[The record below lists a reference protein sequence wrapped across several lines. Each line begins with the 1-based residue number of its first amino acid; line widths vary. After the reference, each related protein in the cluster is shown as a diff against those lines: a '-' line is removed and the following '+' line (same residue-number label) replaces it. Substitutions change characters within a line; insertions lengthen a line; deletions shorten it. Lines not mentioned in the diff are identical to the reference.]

1 MQPSELQSK
10 EEVNEEAAHIAEAIS
25 KKTSGDSALN
35 ILTSP
40 TSPKHDRRLKLDGF
54 DMMDSGVRVVQ
65 RSSRSRATPLDR
77 ATRRSCYSAT
87 PKRMNKS
94 DEKSYWSI
102 QWRTAQFKT
111 ARIRADKECERK
123 HNITRGIHYQYAEG
137 VLDSGAQSLLL
148 KETFEKYMSGSIES
162 QMQIMGYDASQTA
175 KACRKQGQI
184 HIHFL
189 SDFSAING
197 STISMTA
204 NTLAD
209 GVLGH
214 NLISIHH
221 IYKNMSCRLL
231 MDNSG
236 ASFVQFMMND
246 AIHYIPARFDRE
258 SEQFMVRM
266 IVSSSQHTAAK
277 VGRIYQTH
285 MTKDKDYDAISNF
298 TSMPLPTSICPTFS
312 RPEAQAFLTNNN
324 VIKSANDECGELCNA
339 FQCTPGHSEE
349 QEDFFQF
356 MAVKAKTT
364 TKAGTTINEDYMQSA
379 LKIEND
385 DQCNLCVAVPATEQ
399 PKDEQ
404 TWSCGLEC
412 KLCEDTATF
421 KNDGFE
427 ELSRT
432 EYKVDKRGNVFNVLA
447 AKTRSKTRTSPT
459 SPKKTIEPAKAV
471 PEPEPDEQVE
481 LEPEPGEEEQNGET
495 KDGIFLR
502 CKKWTRQGAQ
512 QRPHN
517 LYLFGE
523 NDMHRGTGHIQS
535 TTQAVIRG
543 IDNSCGIRTCSAPGV
558 GYKDENVEDNMAKFS
573 QDLNQAFK
581 QFKAGSYTNIVIPE
595 LSFGSGDKC
604 ASQLENEAPAT
615 FYEFESMMEAFKTR
629 IHKYLNYKQARNE
642 PKVEPEPDN
651 PNQMR
656 TQEVLDDIDLSISQ
670 ESNIRGAK
678 AGMHPRERQ
687 RTEIDM
693 HNRHGHI
700 GHIPGCKVCAILRGK
715 LRSIFAKVDPFQDI
729 LPGHRWHGD
738 VITWSERN
746 RHGEKYTFGM
756 RDECSD
762 TIVVENFKLRSELT
776 EVVSRCIMKL
786 RNNTDY
792 GHWGYPPVQQ
802 LRLDRDGAWRE
813 NNTEFVEAMDK
824 INVRMEWADG
834 KDKRSHSIAENL
846 MKQIEMTAKSM
857 LIQTSMQPMWWGEAV
872 HMAALIRNCYPTTSQ
887 IVSSDGDASRPL
899 EILSKG
905 RRSRRQLD
913 NVLHHAVAF
922 GSLAM
927 VSNGTV
933 KGSNITAS
941 KARFGICIG
950 MNVDMPRW
958 ICPYRGVEFQSKQ
971 YVEIPLP
978 LGVSANAMIG
988 IDEPPLPDIA
998 LPRLGDGD
1006 SKRMS
1011 KYIVTIND
1019 FAHMIGTHKPDM
1031 LKFDGVC
1038 RYRGTS
1044 KPLVSIADKHGNI
1057 YNSDEHGNMQLETA
1071 NDTPAQVEDMASY
1084 RRSTVENMM
1093 EKLSTDPNW
1102 FAARNIHFWKKWTSE
1117 MKADGSAETLHLGR
1131 IVKYS
1136 KIKKF
1141 WTITY
1146 DTIDPTEHAVP
1157 PDFEFEEMD
1166 IQQMRDIVVQQRDSP
1181 FLISQQTANKT
1192 ATAELPN
1199 GDRVKFKEDWAGYE
1213 DDGCYTT
1220 YGRIRLPGMDQLP
1233 NKRPKKDKR
1242 PKKGPG
1248 IIPRSWRYGPENA
1261 ENESIIKEAKMVD
1274 IDSIDWKHT
1283 FQVYEWP
1290 TNHTNVDTH
1299 DYVHNVSTS
1308 GVHGSVHHDDTSGV
1322 HSSVRKDKTP
1332 NSFHTTTQPEPEL
1345 RTETIGA
1352 NMTSHVEQLVDKLF
1366 GNQQHTTTLWKSDI
1380 VTARNTTATTR
1391 EFDIE
1396 SHTSTINAFTT
1407 GERAVFIDNCMLT
1420 EQDLPNVIPTRN
1432 VPTLHQWP
1440 AQRDYTFQYDTTG
1453 LVPGA
1458 AYYDT
1463 EPGDT
1468 FIDVVR
1474 NIGIHRNRWKQYYQY
1489 IGCSFGNTSE
1499 IKIQKESS
1507 LGMYFNHPWRKQ
1519 GKAMIKKSMMT
1530 IFKPGTRF
1538 PIPTDDV
1545 WRQMTRESDNIDND
1559 LNIEH
1564 MAWQETEVAVSKA
1577 YYAYASTDK
1586 IKRKAKR
1593 ALNASKMQLS
1603 QPGKDDP
1610 EQEALWPSA
1619 IYGHAAMRKAGL
1631 IGKDGRISPPES
1643 YTEAKTRPDFKR
1655 WQAACDKELAAFI
1668 MLNAIEGGHTLDEIR
1683 TKKMI
1688 TSGPIPWASFF
1699 TCKYCPKGYLVK
1711 YKNRRCLL
1719 GHSGNAF
1726 KGEHYTDTFA
1736 PTPLPATTRAV
1747 QAMALKQGHKRLCFD
1762 ICTAFLHAETLQH
1775 ERCPIRMP
1783 EGEREYKMGADGK
1796 MHEIYGIMNRQI
1808 YGMPNSSKRFQ
1819 QVRDAWILSYF
1830 CENGWTVKRADSD
1843 PCLFT
1848 ITKGGHVVQ
1857 MLCHSDDSDLT
1868 SSSMPTMRAIMTAFH
1883 KKFGV
1888 EECEPKFMLGIERT
1902 RTEDGKYLEITQT
1915 GFIEQLW
1922 EQFRHQIKTTRAP
1935 NIPVPFGTFITRV
1948 SKKSV
1953 TAERWAG
1960 LEAEGKRIHDL
1971 DFRSLLGSCLWC
1983 ARMTRP
1989 ECLVGC
1995 SMMAK
2000 VMCQPTQEAFD
2011 VGLSM
2016 VAYMY
2021 ANRHTG
2027 IRFSA
2032 NDDLTPVAFYDS
2044 SNRADATTGKSQHG
2058 HLIMMAGGP
2067 VVFESKIHRHVA
2079 MSASHSEYMAQ
2090 RWCVQNV
2097 SWLRKLLVELDMEDL
2112 VTEPTPLAGDND
2124 TATRLSYDLMVTTG
2138 NRFYMLEYHHCKE
2151 AVRRGISLP
2160 CRIDTHLNIADP
2172 MTKVVSN
2179 QTLSKLGPMMRGY
2192 DTQGVPTPEDPPAP
2206 CDLWPD
2212 EPTYARHEQDPN
2224 STLWPKAQAQ
2234 ALEAQCRQ
2242 KAVEYGRRKY
2252 DTAPCA

>member
-1 MQPSELQSK
+1 MALTATSGRTRDKIKTDIPRRDRGLSSTTVLPRPTDEKHAVPIRAHVQMQPSELQSK
-10 EEVNEEAAHIAEAIS
+10 EGVNEEAAHIAEATQ
-25 KKTSGDSALN
+25 KKASGDSALN

-40 TSPKHDRRLKLDGF
+40 TSPKHDRRFKLDGF

-65 RSSRSRATPLDR
+65 RSSRSRATPIDR
-77 ATRRSCYSAT
+77 VTRRSCYSAT
-87 PKRMNKS
+87 PTRMNKS

-189 SDFSAING
+189 SDFPAING

-204 NTLAD
+204 NTLSNE
-209 GVLGH
+209 VLGH

-285 MTKDKDYDAISNF
+285 MTKDKDYDAKSEF

-312 RPEAQAFLTNNN
+312 RQEAQAFLTHNN
-324 VIKSANDECGELCNA
+324 VINSANDECGELCNA

-356 MAVKAKTT
+356 MTVKAKTT
-364 TKAGTTINEDYMQSA
+364 TKAGTTINEEYMQSA

-399 PKDEQ
+399 TKGEQ
-404 TWSCGLEC
+404 TWPCGLEC
-412 KLCEDTATF
+412 NLCEVTPTV
-421 KNDGFE
+421 
-427 ELSRT
+427 
-432 EYKVDKRGNVFNVLA
+432 EYKVDTRGNVFNVLA
-447 AKTRSKTRTSPT
+447 ATTRSKKRSGKPLGTISKPAESANTMPTPRSPDEHIDIEPESGEEEQTSPT
-459 SPKKTIEPAKAV
+459 SPKKSTEHAKPV
-471 PEPEPDEQVE
+471 PEPEPGEQTE
-481 LEPEPGEEEQNGET
+481 IEPEPGEEEKNE
-495 KDGIFLR
+495 GIFLR
-502 CKKWTRQGAQ
+502 CKKWTRSGAQ

-581 QFKAGSYTNIVIPE
+581 QFKAGSYTNIIIPE
-595 LSFGSGDKC
+595 LSFGSGDTC
-604 ASQLENEAPAT
+604 VSQLENEAPAT
-615 FYEFESMMEAFKTR
+615 FYEFESMMDAFKTR

-813 NNTEFVEAMDK
+813 NNTEFVDAMDK

-1011 KYIVTIND
+1011 KYIITIND

-1071 NDTPAQVEDMASY
+1071 DDTPTQTEDMASY

-1146 DTIDPTEHAVP
+1146 DTIDPTKHAVP

-1166 IQQMRDIVVQQRDSP
+1166 IQQMREIVVQQRDSP
-1181 FLISQQTANKT
+1181 FT
-1192 ATAELPN
+1192 ATA
-1199 GDRVKFKEDWAGYE
+1199 
-1213 DDGCYTT
+1213 
-1220 YGRIRLPGMDQLP
+1220 
-1233 NKRPKKDKR
+1233 
-1242 PKKGPG
+1242 
-1248 IIPRSWRYGPENA
+1248 
-1261 ENESIIKEAKMVD
+1261 
-1274 IDSIDWKHT
+1274 
-1283 FQVYEWP
+1283 
-1290 TNHTNVDTH
+1290 NHTNIDVHET
-1299 DYVHNVSTS
+1299 VHNVSTS
-1308 GVHGSVHHDDTSGV
+1308 GVHSSVHHGDTSGV
-1322 HSSVRKDKTP
+1322 HSSVHKH
-1332 NSFHTTTQPEPEL
+1332 NASIFLHTMTQPEPES
-1345 RTETIGA
+1345 TPETIGT
-1352 NMTSHVEQLVDKLF
+1352 NVTSHVGQLADKIF
-1366 GNQQHTTTLWKSDI
+1366 GIQRHKTTWQKSDI

-1396 SHTSTINAFTT
+1396 SNTSTINAFTT

-1420 EQDLPNVIPTRN
+1420 EQDLPNIIPTRN

-1458 AYYDT
+1458 TYYDT
-1463 EPGDT
+1463 EFGDT

-1538 PIPTDDV
+1538 PIPTDDI
-1545 WRQMTRESDNIDND
+1545 WSQMTRESDNIDTD

-1577 YYAYASTDK
+1577 YYAYASTAK

-1619 IYGHAAMRKAGL
+1619 IYGHEAMRKAGL

-1830 CENGWTVKRADSD
+1830 SENGWTVKRADSD

-1848 ITKGGHVVQ
+1848 ITRGKHVVQ

-1868 SSSMPTMRAIMTAFH
+1868 SPSMPTMHAIMAAFH

-1922 EQFRHQIKTTRAP
+1922 EQFRHLMKTTRAP

-2032 NDDLTPVAFYDS
+2032 ADDLTPVAFYDS

-2112 VTEPTPLAGDND
+2112 VTDPTPLAGDND

-2192 DTQGVPTPEDPPAP
+2192 GMQGVPTPEDPPAP

-2212 EPTYARHEQDPN
+2212 EPTYAKHEQDPN
-2224 STLWPKAQAQ
+2224 STLWPKNQAQ
-2234 ALEAQCRQ
+2234 AFKAQCRQ

>member
-1 MQPSELQSK
+1 MALTATSGRTRDKIKTDIPRRDRGLSSTTVLPRPTDEKHAVPIRAHVQMQPSELQSK
-10 EEVNEEAAHIAEAIS
+10 EGVNEEAAHIAEATQ
-25 KKTSGDSALN
+25 KKASGDSALN

-40 TSPKHDRRLKLDGF
+40 TSPKHDRRFKLDGF

-65 RSSRSRATPLDR
+65 RSSRSRATPIDR
-77 ATRRSCYSAT
+77 VTRRSCYSAT
-87 PKRMNKS
+87 PTRMNKS

-189 SDFSAING
+189 SDFPAING

-204 NTLAD
+204 NTLSNE
-209 GVLGH
+209 VLGH

-285 MTKDKDYDAISNF
+285 MTKDKDYDAKSEF

-312 RPEAQAFLTNNN
+312 RQEAQAFLTHNN
-324 VIKSANDECGELCNA
+324 VINSANDECGELCNA

-356 MAVKAKTT
+356 MTVKAKTT
-364 TKAGTTINEDYMQSA
+364 TKAGTTINEEYMQSA

-399 PKDEQ
+399 TKGEQ
-404 TWSCGLEC
+404 TWPCGLEC
-412 KLCEDTATF
+412 NLCEVTPTV
-421 KNDGFE
+421 
-427 ELSRT
+427 
-432 EYKVDKRGNVFNVLA
+432 EYKVDTRGNVFNVLA
-447 AKTRSKTRTSPT
+447 ATTRSKKKPAESANAMPTPRSPDEHIDLEPEPGEKEQTSPT
-459 SPKKTIEPAKAV
+459 SPKKSTEHAKPV
-471 PEPEPDEQVE
+471 PEPEPGEQTE
-481 LEPEPGEEEQNGET
+481 IEPEPGEEEKNE
-495 KDGIFLR
+495 GIFLR
-502 CKKWTRQGAQ
+502 CKKWTRSGAQ

-581 QFKAGSYTNIVIPE
+581 QFKAGSYTNIIIPE
-595 LSFGSGDKC
+595 LSFGSGDTC
-604 ASQLENEAPAT
+604 VSQLENEAPAT
-615 FYEFESMMEAFKTR
+615 FYEFESMMDAFKTR

-813 NNTEFVEAMDK
+813 NNTEFVDAMDK

-1011 KYIVTIND
+1011 KYIITIND

-1071 NDTPAQVEDMASY
+1071 DDTPTQTEDMASY

-1146 DTIDPTEHAVP
+1146 DTIDPTKHAVP

-1166 IQQMRDIVVQQRDSP
+1166 IQQMREIVVQQRDSP
-1181 FLISQQTANKT
+1181 FT
-1192 ATAELPN
+1192 ATA
-1199 GDRVKFKEDWAGYE
+1199 
-1213 DDGCYTT
+1213 
-1220 YGRIRLPGMDQLP
+1220 
-1233 NKRPKKDKR
+1233 
-1242 PKKGPG
+1242 
-1248 IIPRSWRYGPENA
+1248 
-1261 ENESIIKEAKMVD
+1261 
-1274 IDSIDWKHT
+1274 
-1283 FQVYEWP
+1283 
-1290 TNHTNVDTH
+1290 NHTNIDVHGT
-1299 DYVHNVSTS
+1299 VHNVSTS
-1308 GVHGSVHHDDTSGV
+1308 GVHSSVHHGDTSGV
-1322 HSSVRKDKTP
+1322 HSSVHKH
-1332 NSFHTTTQPEPEL
+1332 NASNFLHTMTQPEPES
-1345 RTETIGA
+1345 TPETIGT
-1352 NMTSHVEQLVDKLF
+1352 NVTSHVGQLADKIF
-1366 GNQQHTTTLWKSDI
+1366 GIQRHKTTWQKSDI

-1396 SHTSTINAFTT
+1396 SNTSTINAFTT

-1420 EQDLPNVIPTRN
+1420 EQDLPNIIPTRN

-1458 AYYDT
+1458 TYYDT
-1463 EPGDT
+1463 EFGDT

-1538 PIPTDDV
+1538 PIPTDDI
-1545 WRQMTRESDNIDND
+1545 WSQMTRESDNIDTD

-1577 YYAYASTDK
+1577 YYAYASTAK

-1619 IYGHAAMRKAGL
+1619 IYGHEAMRKAGL

-1830 CENGWTVKRADSD
+1830 SENGWTVKRADSD

-1848 ITKGGHVVQ
+1848 ITRGKHVVQ

-1868 SSSMPTMRAIMTAFH
+1868 SPSMPTMHAIMAAFH

-1922 EQFRHQIKTTRAP
+1922 EQFRHLMKTTRAP

-2032 NDDLTPVAFYDS
+2032 ADDLTPVAFYDS

-2112 VTEPTPLAGDND
+2112 VTDPTPLAGDND

-2192 DTQGVPTPEDPPAP
+2192 GMQGVPTPEDPPAP

-2212 EPTYARHEQDPN
+2212 EPTYAKHEQDPN
-2224 STLWPKAQAQ
+2224 STLWPKNQAQ
-2234 ALEAQCRQ
+2234 AFKAQCRQ

>member
-1 MQPSELQSK
+1 MALTATSGRTRDKIKTDIPRRDRGLSSTTVLPRPTDEKHAVPIRAHVQMQPSELQSK
-10 EEVNEEAAHIAEAIS
+10 EGVNEEAAHIAEATQ
-25 KKTSGDSALN
+25 KKASGDSALN

-40 TSPKHDRRLKLDGF
+40 TSPKHDRRFKLDGF

-65 RSSRSRATPLDR
+65 RSSRSRATPIDR
-77 ATRRSCYSAT
+77 VTRRSCYSAT
-87 PKRMNKS
+87 PTRMNKS

-189 SDFSAING
+189 SDFPAING

-204 NTLAD
+204 NTLSNE
-209 GVLGH
+209 VLGH

-285 MTKDKDYDAISNF
+285 MTKDKDYDAKSEF

-312 RPEAQAFLTNNN
+312 RQEAQAFLTHNN
-324 VIKSANDECGELCNA
+324 VINSANDECGELCNA

-356 MAVKAKTT
+356 MTVKAKTT
-364 TKAGTTINEDYMQSA
+364 TKAGTTINEEYMQSA

-399 PKDEQ
+399 TKGEQ
-404 TWSCGLEC
+404 TWPCGLEC
-412 KLCEDTATF
+412 NLCEVTPTV
-421 KNDGFE
+421 
-427 ELSRT
+427 
-432 EYKVDKRGNVFNVLA
+432 EYKVDTRGNVFNVLA
-447 AKTRSKTRTSPT
+447 ATTRSKKKPAESANTMPT
-459 SPKKTIEPAKAV
+459 PRS
-471 PEPEPDEQVE
+471 PDEHID
-481 LEPEPGEEEQNGET
+481 LEPEPGEEEQTSPTSPKKSTEHAKPVPEPEPGEQT
-495 KDGIFLR
+495 EIEPEPGEEEKNEGIFLR
-502 CKKWTRQGAQ
+502 CKKWTRSGAQ

-581 QFKAGSYTNIVIPE
+581 QFKAGSYTNIIIPE
-595 LSFGSGDKC
+595 LSFGSGDTC
-604 ASQLENEAPAT
+604 VSQLENEAPAT
-615 FYEFESMMEAFKTR
+615 FYEFESMMDAFKTR

-656 TQEVLDDIDLSISQ
+656 TQEVMDDIDLSISQ

-813 NNTEFVEAMDK
+813 NNTEFVDAMDK

-1011 KYIVTIND
+1011 KYIITIND

-1071 NDTPAQVEDMASY
+1071 DDTPTQTEDMASY

-1146 DTIDPTEHAVP
+1146 DTIDPTKHAVP

-1166 IQQMRDIVVQQRDSP
+1166 IQQMREIVVQQRDSP
-1181 FLISQQTANKT
+1181 FT
-1192 ATAELPN
+1192 ATA
-1199 GDRVKFKEDWAGYE
+1199 
-1213 DDGCYTT
+1213 
-1220 YGRIRLPGMDQLP
+1220 
-1233 NKRPKKDKR
+1233 
-1242 PKKGPG
+1242 
-1248 IIPRSWRYGPENA
+1248 
-1261 ENESIIKEAKMVD
+1261 
-1274 IDSIDWKHT
+1274 
-1283 FQVYEWP
+1283 
-1290 TNHTNVDTH
+1290 NHTNIDVHET
-1299 DYVHNVSTS
+1299 VHNVSTS
-1308 GVHGSVHHDDTSGV
+1308 GVHSSVHHGDTSGV
-1322 HSSVRKDKTP
+1322 HSSVHHGDTSGVHSSVHKH
-1332 NSFHTTTQPEPEL
+1332 NASNFLHTMTQPEPES
-1345 RTETIGA
+1345 TPETIGT
-1352 NMTSHVEQLVDKLF
+1352 NVTSHVGQLADKIF
-1366 GNQQHTTTLWKSDI
+1366 GIQRHKTTWQKSDI

-1396 SHTSTINAFTT
+1396 SNTSTINAFTT

-1420 EQDLPNVIPTRN
+1420 EQDLPNIIPTRN

-1458 AYYDT
+1458 TYYDT
-1463 EPGDT
+1463 EFGDT

-1538 PIPTDDV
+1538 PIPTDDI
-1545 WRQMTRESDNIDND
+1545 WSQMTRESDNIDTD

-1577 YYAYASTDK
+1577 YYAYASTAK

-1619 IYGHAAMRKAGL
+1619 IYGHEAMRKAGL

-1830 CENGWTVKRADSD
+1830 SENGWTVKRADSD

-1848 ITKGGHVVQ
+1848 ITRGKHVVQ

-1868 SSSMPTMRAIMTAFH
+1868 SPSMPTMHAIMAAFH

-1922 EQFRHQIKTTRAP
+1922 EQFRHLMKTTRAP

-2032 NDDLTPVAFYDS
+2032 ADDLTPVAFYDS

-2112 VTEPTPLAGDND
+2112 VTDPTPLAGDND

-2192 DTQGVPTPEDPPAP
+2192 GMQGVPTPEDPPAP

-2212 EPTYARHEQDPN
+2212 EPTYAKHEQDPN
-2224 STLWPKAQAQ
+2224 STLWPKNQAQ
-2234 ALEAQCRQ
+2234 AFKAQCRQ

>member
-1 MQPSELQSK
+1 MALTATSGRTRDKIKTDIPRRDRGLSSTTVLPRPTDEKHAVPIRAHVQMQPSELQSK
-10 EEVNEEAAHIAEAIS
+10 EGVNEEAAHIAEATQ
-25 KKTSGDSALN
+25 KKASGDSALN

-40 TSPKHDRRLKLDGF
+40 TSPKHDRRFKLDGF

-65 RSSRSRATPLDR
+65 RSSRSRATPIDR
-77 ATRRSCYSAT
+77 VTRRSCYSAT
-87 PKRMNKS
+87 PTRMNKS

-189 SDFSAING
+189 SDFPAING

-204 NTLAD
+204 NTLSNE
-209 GVLGH
+209 VLGH

-285 MTKDKDYDAISNF
+285 MTKDKDYDAKSEF

-312 RPEAQAFLTNNN
+312 RQEAQAFLTHNN
-324 VIKSANDECGELCNA
+324 VINSANDECGELCNA

-356 MAVKAKTT
+356 MTVKAKTT
-364 TKAGTTINEDYMQSA
+364 TKAGTTINEEYMQSA

-399 PKDEQ
+399 TKGEQ
-404 TWSCGLEC
+404 TWPCGLEC
-412 KLCEDTATF
+412 NLCEVTPTV
-421 KNDGFE
+421 
-427 ELSRT
+427 
-432 EYKVDKRGNVFNVLA
+432 EYKVDTRGNVFNVLA
-447 AKTRSKTRTSPT
+447 ATTRSKKKPAESANTMPTPRSPDEHIDLEPDSGEEEQTSPT
-459 SPKKTIEPAKAV
+459 YPKKSTEHAKPV
-471 PEPEPDEQVE
+471 PEPEPGEQTE
-481 LEPEPGEEEQNGET
+481 IEPEPGEEEKNE
-495 KDGIFLR
+495 GIFLR
-502 CKKWTRQGAQ
+502 CKKWTRSGAQ

-581 QFKAGSYTNIVIPE
+581 QFKAGSYTNIIIPE
-595 LSFGSGDKC
+595 LSFGSGDTC
-604 ASQLENEAPAT
+604 VSQLENEAPAT
-615 FYEFESMMEAFKTR
+615 FYEFESMMDAFKTR

-656 TQEVLDDIDLSISQ
+656 TQEVMDDIDLSISQ

-813 NNTEFVEAMDK
+813 NNTEFVDAMDK

-1011 KYIVTIND
+1011 KYIITIND

-1071 NDTPAQVEDMASY
+1071 DDTPTQTEDMASY

-1146 DTIDPTEHAVP
+1146 DTIDPTKHAVP

-1166 IQQMRDIVVQQRDSP
+1166 IQQMREIVVQQRDSP
-1181 FLISQQTANKT
+1181 FT
-1192 ATAELPN
+1192 ATA
-1199 GDRVKFKEDWAGYE
+1199 
-1213 DDGCYTT
+1213 
-1220 YGRIRLPGMDQLP
+1220 
-1233 NKRPKKDKR
+1233 
-1242 PKKGPG
+1242 
-1248 IIPRSWRYGPENA
+1248 
-1261 ENESIIKEAKMVD
+1261 
-1274 IDSIDWKHT
+1274 
-1283 FQVYEWP
+1283 
-1290 TNHTNVDTH
+1290 NHTNIDVHET
-1299 DYVHNVSTS
+1299 VHNVSTS
-1308 GVHGSVHHDDTSGV
+1308 GVHSSVHHGDTSGV
-1322 HSSVRKDKTP
+1322 HSSVHHGDTSGVHSSVHKH
-1332 NSFHTTTQPEPEL
+1332 NASNFLHTMTQPEPES
-1345 RTETIGA
+1345 TPETIGT
-1352 NMTSHVEQLVDKLF
+1352 NVTSHVGQLADKIF
-1366 GNQQHTTTLWKSDI
+1366 GIQRHKTTWQKSDI

-1396 SHTSTINAFTT
+1396 SNTSTINAFTT

-1420 EQDLPNVIPTRN
+1420 EQDLPNIIPTRN

-1458 AYYDT
+1458 TYYDT
-1463 EPGDT
+1463 EFGDT

-1538 PIPTDDV
+1538 PIPTDDI
-1545 WRQMTRESDNIDND
+1545 WSQMTRESDNIDTD

-1577 YYAYASTDK
+1577 YYAYASTAK

-1619 IYGHAAMRKAGL
+1619 IYGHEAMRKAGL

-1830 CENGWTVKRADSD
+1830 SENGWTVKRADSD

-1848 ITKGGHVVQ
+1848 ITRGKHVVQ

-1868 SSSMPTMRAIMTAFH
+1868 SPSMPTMHAIMAAFH

-1922 EQFRHQIKTTRAP
+1922 EQFRHLMKTTRAP

-2032 NDDLTPVAFYDS
+2032 ADDLTPVAFYDS

-2112 VTEPTPLAGDND
+2112 VTDPTPLAGDND

-2192 DTQGVPTPEDPPAP
+2192 GMQGVPTPEDPPAP

-2212 EPTYARHEQDPN
+2212 EPTYAKHEQDPN
-2224 STLWPKAQAQ
+2224 STLWPKNQAQ
-2234 ALEAQCRQ
+2234 AFKAQCRQ

>member
-1 MQPSELQSK
+1 MALTATSGRTRDKIKTDIPRRDRGLSSTTVLPRPTDEKHAVPIRAHVQMQPSELQSK
-10 EEVNEEAAHIAEAIS
+10 EGVNEEAAHIAEATQ
-25 KKTSGDSALN
+25 KKASGDSALN

-40 TSPKHDRRLKLDGF
+40 TSPKHDRRFKLDGF

-65 RSSRSRATPLDR
+65 RSSRSRATPIDR
-77 ATRRSCYSAT
+77 VTRRSCYSAT
-87 PKRMNKS
+87 PTRMNKS

-189 SDFSAING
+189 SDFPAING

-204 NTLAD
+204 NTLSNE
-209 GVLGH
+209 VLGH

-285 MTKDKDYDAISNF
+285 MTKDKDYDAKSEF

-312 RPEAQAFLTNNN
+312 RQEAQAFLTHNN
-324 VIKSANDECGELCNA
+324 VINSANDECGELCNA

-356 MAVKAKTT
+356 MTVKAKTT
-364 TKAGTTINEDYMQSA
+364 TKAGTTINEEYMQSA

-399 PKDEQ
+399 TKGEQ
-404 TWSCGLEC
+404 TWPCGLEC
-412 KLCEDTATF
+412 NLCEVTPTV
-421 KNDGFE
+421 
-427 ELSRT
+427 
-432 EYKVDKRGNVFNVLA
+432 EYKVDTRGNVFNVLA
-447 AKTRSKTRTSPT
+447 ATTRSKKKPAESANTMPT
-459 SPKKTIEPAKAV
+459 PRS
-471 PEPEPDEQVE
+471 PDEHID
-481 LEPEPGEEEQNGET
+481 LEPEPGEEEQTSPTYPKKSTEHAKPVPEPEPGEQT
-495 KDGIFLR
+495 EIEPEPGEEEKNEGIFLR
-502 CKKWTRQGAQ
+502 CKKWTRSGAQ

-581 QFKAGSYTNIVIPE
+581 QFKAGSYTNIIIPE
-595 LSFGSGDKC
+595 LSFGSGDTC
-604 ASQLENEAPAT
+604 VSQLENEAPAT
-615 FYEFESMMEAFKTR
+615 FYEFESMMDAFKTR

-656 TQEVLDDIDLSISQ
+656 TQEVMDDIDLSISQ

-813 NNTEFVEAMDK
+813 NNTEFVDAMDK

-1011 KYIVTIND
+1011 KYIITIND

-1071 NDTPAQVEDMASY
+1071 DDTPTQTEDMASY

-1146 DTIDPTEHAVP
+1146 DTIDPTKHAVP

-1166 IQQMRDIVVQQRDSP
+1166 IQQMREIVVQQRDSP
-1181 FLISQQTANKT
+1181 FT
-1192 ATAELPN
+1192 ATA
-1199 GDRVKFKEDWAGYE
+1199 
-1213 DDGCYTT
+1213 
-1220 YGRIRLPGMDQLP
+1220 
-1233 NKRPKKDKR
+1233 
-1242 PKKGPG
+1242 
-1248 IIPRSWRYGPENA
+1248 
-1261 ENESIIKEAKMVD
+1261 
-1274 IDSIDWKHT
+1274 
-1283 FQVYEWP
+1283 
-1290 TNHTNVDTH
+1290 NHTNIDVHET
-1299 DYVHNVSTS
+1299 VHNVSTS
-1308 GVHGSVHHDDTSGV
+1308 GVHSSVHHGDTSGV
-1322 HSSVRKDKTP
+1322 HSSVHKH
-1332 NSFHTTTQPEPEL
+1332 NASNFLHTMTQPEPES
-1345 RTETIGA
+1345 TPETIGT
-1352 NMTSHVEQLVDKLF
+1352 NVTSHVGQLADKIF
-1366 GNQQHTTTLWKSDI
+1366 GIQRHKTTWQKSDI

-1396 SHTSTINAFTT
+1396 SNTSTINAFTT

-1420 EQDLPNVIPTRN
+1420 EQDLPNIIPTRN

-1458 AYYDT
+1458 TYYDT
-1463 EPGDT
+1463 EFGDT

-1538 PIPTDDV
+1538 PIPTDDI
-1545 WRQMTRESDNIDND
+1545 WSQMTRESDNIDTD

-1577 YYAYASTDK
+1577 YYAYASTAK

-1619 IYGHAAMRKAGL
+1619 IYGHEAMRKAGL

-1830 CENGWTVKRADSD
+1830 SENGWTVKRADSD

-1848 ITKGGHVVQ
+1848 ITRGKHVVQ

-1868 SSSMPTMRAIMTAFH
+1868 SPSMPTMHAIMAAFH

-1922 EQFRHQIKTTRAP
+1922 EQFRHLMKTTRAP

-2032 NDDLTPVAFYDS
+2032 ADDLTPVAFYDS

-2112 VTEPTPLAGDND
+2112 VTDPTPLAGDND

-2192 DTQGVPTPEDPPAP
+2192 GMQGVPTPEDPPAP

-2212 EPTYARHEQDPN
+2212 EPTYAKHEQDPN
-2224 STLWPKAQAQ
+2224 STLWPKNQAQ
-2234 ALEAQCRQ
+2234 AFKAQCRQ